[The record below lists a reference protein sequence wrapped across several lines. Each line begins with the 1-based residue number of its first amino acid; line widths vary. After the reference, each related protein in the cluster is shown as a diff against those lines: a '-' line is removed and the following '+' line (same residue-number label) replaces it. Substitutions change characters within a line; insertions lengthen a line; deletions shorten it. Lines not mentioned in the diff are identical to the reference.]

1 MSRYAD
7 LKQNHYSNPET
18 IAQLDLEEYFS
29 IFSKYGNLERNISDF
44 TNVLEAHEAYQNTLY
59 DTALESYYNTSLTK
73 LRFSTGL
80 SVSLSGYSEES
91 FMESI
96 KAFFKKIGTSIANFF
111 KSIWNWALKLLGMDG
126 GGEGGSGD
134 DSDEKKAD
142 TPEKVIESG
151 EEELF
156 AYLTD
161 ENFTDI
167 SVKLA
172 LTQREIDVLKNPNSG
187 EKLKPI
193 FTRLVMIATELKK
206 YLTALQ
212 TATNTVNHQVISN
225 SGKDVIY
232 TEFSKAASDDWV
244 KKAGLTLEK
253 ASSPDNTFFHSEKD
267 TPEKGGTLTYTFER
281 VSTNLVK
288 KGGSGAPTPTD
299 AASAI
304 LYYKTLKIKSTDHSP
319 TGSKEDG
326 TPKEP
331 LKKDDLKGIGA
342 KYKHL
347 SAAMSGSK
355 DLVEKLVKECEA
367 VNKSISSSIDLLP
380 VLASPPAHI
389 KTFTDIAKGAGGVL
403 SELGKEIGTLL
414 KEDAYHTNVLGKVV
428 LKSKAQMD
436 TLKAEK
442 EAAGEVDEE
451 AKKKAKEEAEK
462 EAAGEVDEEAKKK
475 AKEEAEEEAKK
486 KVAATAAAAT

>member
-1 MSRYAD
+1 
-7 LKQNHYSNPET
+7 
-18 IAQLDLEEYFS
+18 
-29 IFSKYGNLERNISDF
+29 
-44 TNVLEAHEAYQNTLY
+44 VLEAHEAYQNTLY

-73 LRFSTGL
+73 LRSSTGL

-91 FMESI
+91 FMESV

-111 KSIWNWALKLLGMDG
+111 KSIWNWVLKLFGKEGGGDG
-126 GGEGGSGD
+126 GSSD
-134 DSDEKKAD
+134 DSDEKKTD

-161 ENFTDI
+161 ENFTVV
-167 SVKLA
+167 SGNLK
-172 LTQREIDVLKNPNSG
+172 LTQREVDVLKNPNSG

-206 YLTALQ
+206 YLTVLQ
-212 TATNTVNHQVISN
+212 TATNTVNHQVVSN

-253 ASSPDNTFFHSEKD
+253 VSGTPNDFFHSEKD
-267 TPEKGGTLTYTFER
+267 TPEKGDTLTYTFER
-281 VSTNLVK
+281 VSTSLVK
-288 KGGSGAPTPTD
+288 KGGATSPIGTE

-304 LYYKTLKIKSTDHSP
+304 LYYKALIITSTGHMAVS
-319 TGSKEDG
+319 TKEDG
-326 TPKEP
+326 TAKEP

-342 KYKHL
+342 KYKQL

-355 DLVEKLVKECEA
+355 ELVEKLVKECEA

-380 VLASPPAHI
+380 ELTPSPAHV

-403 SELGKEIGTLL
+403 SALGKEIGDLL
-414 KEDAYHTNVLGKVV
+414 KDDAYHTNVLGKVV
-428 LKSKAQMD
+428 VKSKAERD
-436 TLKAEK
+436 FLKAEK
-442 EAAGEVDEE
+442 ETAGKVEE
-451 AKKKAKEEAEK
+451 ETKKK
-462 EAAGEVDEEAKKK
+462 V
-475 AKEEAEEEAKK
+475 KEEAEEEAKK
-486 KVAATAAAAT
+486 KAEAAT

>member
-18 IAQLDLEEYFS
+18 ITQLDMEEYFS
-29 IFSKYGNLERNISDF
+29 IFSKYGKLERSISDF

-91 FMESI
+91 FMESV
-96 KAFFKKIGTSIANFF
+96 KAFFKKIGTSLANFF
-111 KSIWNWALKLLGMDG
+111 KSIWNWALKLFGKEG

-161 ENFTDI
+161 ENFNDV
-167 SVKLA
+167 SLKLA
-172 LTQREIDVLKNPNSG
+172 LRQREIDVLKNPNSG

-212 TATNTVNHQVISN
+212 TATITVNHQVISN

-253 ASSPDNTFFHSEKD
+253 DTSGSTNTFFHSEKD
-267 TPEKGGTLTYTFER
+267 TPEKGDTLTYTFER
-281 VSTNLVK
+281 VSTSLVK
-288 KGGSGAPTPTD
+288 KGGADAPTPTD

-326 TPKEP
+326 APKEP

-342 KYKHL
+342 KYKQL

-355 DLVEKLVKECEA
+355 DLVEKLVKECET

-380 VLASPPAHI
+380 VLASPPVHI

-403 SELGKEIGTLL
+403 SALGKEIGDLL
-414 KEDAYHTNVLGKVV
+414 KDDAYHTNVLGKVV
-428 LKSKAQMD
+428 LKSKAERD
-436 TLKAEK
+436 RLKAEK
-442 EAAGEVDEE
+442 EAAGKVE
-451 AKKKAKEEAEK
+451 
-462 EAAGEVDEEAKKK
+462 EEAKKK

-486 KVAATAAAAT
+486 KAEAATP